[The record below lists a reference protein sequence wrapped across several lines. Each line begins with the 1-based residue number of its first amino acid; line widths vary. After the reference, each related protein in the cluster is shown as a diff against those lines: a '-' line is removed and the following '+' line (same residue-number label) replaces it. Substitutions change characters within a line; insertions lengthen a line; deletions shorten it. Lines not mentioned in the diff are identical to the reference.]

1 MSSCLWKGTG
11 TRKTSARPAR
21 AAGAKPCNKRPP
33 GSVPRGFH
41 LTTYLAKSRCSRN
54 PGASGRTTS
63 SPEDAVPSEE
73 GARLLREGLLWVRAP
88 GAPRP
93 SSAPLTCRPRATR
106 CAGWWAAGS
115 GGRRACPRPGSWRCA
130 PARAGPAAACGGR
143 RRARRPPVARTAVPG
158 APRAGPRSPAPVLAA
173 GPPSGRPPPGPAT
186 APAGHQQPTPRPAG
200 QAALNAARRRGP
212 HPRPPAPLAPCPPPL
227 GPRPAPHPWV
237 PRPTPGPRAPAW
249 RMGADHAGPRAPSPP
264 VRRPRGPRG
273 PAPRRPTRP
282 PPPPPRAGVRPGRGC
297 AVRVCVCRPGCCAA
311 GCECL

>member
-1 MSSCLWKGTG
+1 MSSCPWTGTG

-21 AAGAKPCNKRPP
+21 ADGTKPCNKSPP

-54 PGASGRTTS
+54 PGASGRTTN

-73 GARLLREGLLWVRAP
+73 GAGPLREGLLRVRAP
-88 GAPRP
+88 GTPRP
-93 SSAPLTCRPRATR
+93 PGAPLTCRPRATR

-143 RRARRPPVARTAVPG
+143 RRARRPPVARTAAPG

-186 APAGHQQPTPRPAG
+186 APAGHRPPTPRPAG
-200 QAALNAARRRGP
+200 QAALSAARRRGP
-212 HPRPPAPLAPCPPPL
+212 HPRSPAPPIP
-227 GPRPAPHPWV
+227 GPRPAPSASGAPS
-237 PRPTPGPRAPAW
+237 RAP
-249 RMGADHAGPRAPSPP
+249 PL
-264 VRRPRGPRG
+264 G
-273 PAPRRPTRP
+273 PAPP
-282 PPPPPRAGVRPGRGC
+282 PGGEHARSWVLAGRAW
-297 AVRVCVCRPGCCAA
+297 A
-311 GCECL
+311 